1 MNRCAALLVMARHV
15 AGSVFPA
22 IETWE
27 SFDGSIFKGALGAE
41 RIRILKVLVLVVFL
55 VLIAVSLIW
64 ISMTLGWIRSKKT
77 LNAKKESMSLV
88 PDKQSF
94 DADTSK
100 AIHEAL
106 RKYGAQQARSTW
118 RSSTNW
124 Q

>member
-1 MNRCAALLVMARHV
+1 MLRHV

-22 IETWE
+22 IDTWE
-27 SFDGSIFKGALGAE
+27 SFDTSIFKGALGAE
-41 RIRILKVLVLVVFL
+41 RIRIIKVLVLVVFL

-64 ISMTLGWIRSKKT
+64 ISLTLGWIRSKKT
-77 LNAKKESMSLV
+77 LNAKKESVSLV
-88 PDKQSF
+88 SDKQSL
-94 DADTSK
+94 DEDTSK